1 MGRSYYPDL
10 IEILKAHNCVFI
22 RQGGKGSHE
31 IWCSPIN
38 KRHFTVHTSCK
49 NRASALKVLKDA
61 GIKSG
66 GAMI

>member
-31 IWCSPIN
+31 ILN
-38 KRHFTVHTSCK
+38 
-49 NRASALKVLKDA
+49 
-61 GIKSG
+61 
-66 GAMI
+66 